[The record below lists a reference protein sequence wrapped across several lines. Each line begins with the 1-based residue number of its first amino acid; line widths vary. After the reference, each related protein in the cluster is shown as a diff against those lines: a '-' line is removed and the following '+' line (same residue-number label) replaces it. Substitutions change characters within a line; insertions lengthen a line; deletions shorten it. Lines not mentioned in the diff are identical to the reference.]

1 MTISSNEKLNFFGV
15 FQRVY
20 LLYVFVR
27 VAFHQVLLLPD
38 GAGRTLFVLNI
49 FFLINFLINR
59 KRFFNSIGN
68 ISIIWLIWCIYAF
81 LNTLIQGFTFDMEKW
96 QFFNYLF
103 TPFISLVLS
112 HNIFLHSKSPS
123 FLFYLSIATFVQ
135 LFVYFFFTSTTNYLE
150 GDRLGD
156 DFINSNTIAQVVS
169 LGIIFIS
176 ISGYF
181 KFLTWSLVFLLISF
195 SFVIVLNTGSRLGFI
210 ISIFNIVST
219 IILLSNNK
227 FISKPFLFLIIISL
241 FAFQQFSSELL
252 VLERLKSTKEEGSI
266 ILETGTVLDYL
277 GGRGVYYLY
286 GFEIFMNNPFFGVG
300 LNNYRKF
307 NPISD
312 QPNHV
317 EFMIQLSELGI
328 IGLLLFVIFFILV
341 LLKLRNSSSK
351 DRLFKFFAFLS
362 IWSIIFMGGAYWLH
376 NQQIIF
382 IIIGALLG
390 LLNNRNQIYFKNS
403 HRRIR

>member
-59 KRFFNSIGN
+59 KRFFNSIGK

-112 HNIFLHSKSPS
+112 HNVFLHSKSPS

-156 DFINSNTIAQVVS
+156 DLINSNTIALIVT
-169 LGIIFIS
+169 LGIIVIS

-181 KFLTWSLVFLLISF
+181 KFLSRSLVFLLILF
-195 SFVIVLNTGSRLGFI
+195 SFIIVLTTGSRLGFI
-210 ISIFNIVST
+210 SSVFNIFST

-227 FISKPFLFLIIISL
+227 LISRPFFILFVIIISL
-241 FAFQQFSSELL
+241 FAFQRFSSDLL
-252 VLERLKSTKEEGSI
+252 VLERLKTTKEEGDI
-266 ILETGTVLDYL
+266 IAKTGTVLDYL
-277 GGRGVYYLY
+277 GGRGVYYLH
-286 GFEIFMNNPFFGVG
+286 GFEIFMNNPFYGVG

-307 NPISD
+307 NPISN

-328 IGLLLFVIFFILV
+328 IGGLLMFFFFTLILV
-341 LLKLRNSSSK
+341 KVRISLCK
-351 DRLFKFFAFLS
+351 DKLFKFFVFLT
-362 IWSIIFMGGAYWLH
+362 IWSIILMGGSYWLH
-376 NQQIIF
+376 NQQI
-382 IIIGALLG
+382 
-390 LLNNRNQIYFKNS
+390 
-403 HRRIR
+403 